1 MITLVG
7 TPEPEPLATGGVVT
21 GWTLPSSS
29 GCVIPWLRLDR
40 KNTVPLGTSVASDWI
55 NLVFPG
61 EPRVQN

>member
-40 KNTVPLGTSVASDWI
+40 KTTVPISRTTVASGGFTNLIFPI
-55 NLVFPG
+55 NA
-61 EPRVQN
+61 R